1 MLDLSRLMPQTT
13 SFWDHPIDKLE
24 EALNLRKQIAA
35 LQSKLSS
42 MFGSEDEVPATVKY
56 AAAQGGTKR
65 GGGMSAEGRARIA
78 AAQKARW
85 AKKKGGQS
93 SSVASASASSGQ
105 SQPTKMGR
113 GGKRTMSPETIAKMR
128 ASQQAR
134 WAKAKGATPASTSTI
149 SKTARAGR
157 AKAGITDEGR
167 AKLAAAMKARW
178 AARKKG
184 APALNAPKK

>member
-1 MLDLSRLMPQTT
+1 MPQTT

-35 LQSKLSS
+35 LQNKLGS
-42 MFGSEDEVPATVKY
+42 MFGSEDETPATANK
-56 AAAQGGTKR
+56 ATAQGSTKTR
-65 GGGMSAEGRARIA
+65 GGMSAEGRARIA

-85 AKKKGGQS
+85 AKKNGGQLS
-93 SSVASASASSGQ
+93 SMASASS
-105 SQPTKMGR
+105 STNDSLPVKRAR

-134 WAKAKGATPASTSTI
+134 WAKAKGATPALTSTT
-149 SKTARAGR
+149 SRTAGAGR
-157 AKAGITDEGR
+157 AKPGITDEGR

-184 APALNAPKK
+184 AAPLNAPRR